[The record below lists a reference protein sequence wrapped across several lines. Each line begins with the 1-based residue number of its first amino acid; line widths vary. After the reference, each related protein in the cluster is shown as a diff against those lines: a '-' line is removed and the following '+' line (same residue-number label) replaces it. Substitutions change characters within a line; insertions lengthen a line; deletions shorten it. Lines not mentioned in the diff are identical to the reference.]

1 MTRKMNESI
10 QFFLPPALAEAAKV
24 AAERRIQSVS
34 ALMRGALIDHLTK
47 SGEWP
52 RQESERAQCGHIGR
66 DGFSR

>member
-10 QFFLPPALAEAAKV
+10 QFFMPPALAQAAKI

-34 ALMRGALIDHLTK
+34 ALVRFALVDHLTR

-52 RQESERAQCGHIGR
+52 RQNESER
-66 DGFSR
+66 